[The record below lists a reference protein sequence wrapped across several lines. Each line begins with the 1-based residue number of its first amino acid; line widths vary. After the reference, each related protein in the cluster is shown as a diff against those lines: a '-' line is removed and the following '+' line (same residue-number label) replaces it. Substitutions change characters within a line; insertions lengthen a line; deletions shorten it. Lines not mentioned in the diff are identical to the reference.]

1 MSDWLS
7 ANALAVRA
15 VSFVLGVLLLAL
27 AVRGLKT
34 GSAPLI
40 VRPVSREGQVA
51 LYWAAIAISGAVGAA
66 LVLGAV
72 HPSLR
77 RF

>member
-1 MSDWLS
+1 MTDWLS

-15 VSFVLGVLLLAL
+15 VRFVLGVLLLAL
-27 AVRGLKT
+27 TVRGLKS
-34 GSAPLI
+34 GSVQLI
-40 VRPVSREGQVA
+40 VRPVSREGHA
-51 LYWAAIAISGAVGAA
+51 LLYWAAIAISGAVGAA
-66 LVLGAV
+66 LVMGAV

>member
-1 MSDWLS
+1 MSDWLA

-27 AVRGLKT
+27 TVRGLKT
-34 GSAPLI
+34 GSAQLI
-40 VRPVSREGQVA
+40 VRPVNREGHVL
-51 LYWAAIAISGAVGAA
+51 LYWAAIVMSGVIGAA